1 MQVTVLYFA
10 MLRERRGASQETVEL
25 PEGGD
30 VATVLAVIAKRSPE
44 LAPWLPRIQ
53 VAVNQIMAPATHA
66 LVDGDEVALIPPV
79 SGGSAGHRI
88 RVTSEALSLDAVIAC
103 VMRPERGGLVTF
115 SGIVRRKGAI
125 PNVVRLEYEAYEA
138 MAVRIL
144 TQIADEIEGELPGSE
159 VAIHHRMGA
168 LVVGDTAVVVA
179 AAAPHRAEAFTA
191 CRSAIDRLKHRA
203 PIWKKEIGEE
213 GEIWIENCC

>member
-30 VATVLAVIAKRSPE
+30 VATALAVIAKSSPQ

-53 VAVNQIMAPATHA
+53 VAVNQIIAPATQA

-88 RVTSEALSLDAVIAC
+88 RVTSEPLSLDAVIAS
-103 VMRPERGGLVTF
+103 VMRPECGGLVTF

-144 TQIADEIEGELPGSE
+144 TQIADEIEGEVSGTE

-168 LVVGDTAVVVA
+168 LFVGDVAVVVA